1 MRRPRRTIRRNTGY
15 TALTITSL
23 MDVMT
28 IILVFLLKH
37 FGVDETAVT
46 PSADLQVPV
55 SSAMEPPRLAVQI
68 VVSTNRLMVD
78 GVPVLDLAVRTDLHG
93 AEVAYIPD
101 EARDGVRIPALQAV
115 LERKA
120 EEARAFGAAAD
131 RGFEGEILLQADRR
145 LPFDV
150 VRQVMH
156 TASAADFSA
165 FRFVV
170 LKASP

>member
-1 MRRPRRTIRRNTGY
+1 VRRPRRTIRRNTGY

-55 SSAMEPPRLAVQI
+55 SIAEEPPKLAVQV
-68 VVSTNRLMVD
+68 VVSTGRVLVD
-78 GVPVLDLAVRTDLHG
+78 GVPVLDLAMRTDDRG
-93 AEVAYIPD
+93 REIVYVPE
-101 EARDGVRIPALQAV
+101 EARDGVRIPALQSV

-120 EEARAFGAAAD
+120 EEARAFGATSD

-170 LKASP
+170 SKASP